1 MILLVHSALRHT
13 FAVKLKHHLY
23 LRLFLSSTDSI
34 QAFALP
40 SPAPA
45 THTLT
50 SRQGLQWPPSCCI
63 SGHSWSTSPST
74 SLHMDTATCP
84 LLLASLSSPGFLGIP
99 WLGFPP
105 FSLLP
110 VAFSLGY
117 PFPSAPCF
125 GAQSL
130 DLFSIYTQLL
140 SGHKW
145 SLNFKYHQ
153 DAEDFQMYP
162 SSWKPCLNS
171 RLIYPQNFFDIPTED
186 K

>member
-13 FAVKLKHHLY
+13 FAVKLKRHLY

-50 SRQGLQWPPSCCI
+50 SRQGPQWPPSCCI

-74 SLHMDTATCP
+74 PLHMDTAICP

-99 WLGFPP
+99 VAWFS
-105 FSLLP
+105 SLLTASCGFFP
-110 VAFSLGY
+110 WLSLSLSPMLWSSVPGSLLY
-117 PFPSAPCF
+117 LHSAPE
-125 GAQSL
+125 
-130 DLFSIYTQLL
+130 
-140 SGHKW
+140 W
-145 SLNFKYHQ
+145 S
-153 DAEDFQMYP
+153 QMV
-162 SSWKPCLNS
+162 S
-171 RLIYPQNFFDIPTED
+171 
-186 K
+186 